1 MPSIFNS
8 VRRYSFA
15 LFVLFFFGA
24 GASVSRAASTSNTP
38 RCQLT
43 FYTQE
48 LDRISTVDAIQSETR
63 RTDPW
68 RNSPQDVAQ
77 RALKSVDSAAASAEL
92 TEASTA
98 SQMSERR
105 FLLTSESTRYE
116 VTVIRPAATPG
127 SSLDDP
133 SARWYVARITKLECP
148 AGITIEEALAPENR
162 FFRVD
167 LGNGSHLERVRET
180 VELEA
185 NPDAHASAVGCPVFT
200 VSYVSNVHFS
210 HPSPSQKDKLG
221 EEVQELWPL
230 LQDDAERS
238 GFTVASIIS
247 LGQEHGT
254 LASATRDRYEQ
265 LAVRSPDGSWQFFAG
280 LPDDGRSKMIDQFCP
295 DFRRAQ

>member
-1 MPSIFNS
+1 MPPFLDSA
-8 VRRYSFA
+8 RRYSFA
-15 LFVLFFFGA
+15 LLVTLLIGA
-24 GASVSRAASTSNTP
+24 NASASQRAGSSDTP
-38 RCQLT
+38 RCQFT
-43 FYTQE
+43 FYPQE

-77 RALKSVDSAAASAEL
+77 KALKSVDSAAASAEL

-98 SQMSERR
+98 SQVSERR
-105 FLLTSESTRYE
+105 FLLSTESTRYE

-148 AGITIEEALAPENR
+148 AGITIEEALAPENQ
-162 FFRVD
+162 FLRVD
-167 LGNGSHLERVRET
+167 LGNGAHLDRVHET
-180 VELEA
+180 VELEP
-185 NPDAHASAVGCPVFT
+185 NPDAHTPAVGCPVFT
-200 VSYVSNVHFS
+200 VSYISNVHFS
-210 HPSPSQKDKLG
+210 RPSPAQKQKLL
-221 EEVQELWPL
+221 EELQELWPL

-238 GFTVASIIS
+238 GFTVASITS

-265 LAVRSPDGSWQFFAG
+265 LAVRGRDGSWQFFAG
-280 LPDDGRSKMIDQFCP
+280 LSADGRSKMVNQYCP